1 MMLQGDVGVFRGQ
14 TFWQNNNGATSRRDS
29 EANFILPGVSLT
41 AAVLGLPYD
50 HPSFLRCSHALFE

>member
-14 TFWQNNNGATSRRDS
+14 NFWQNDIGATSRRDS

-41 AAVLGLPYD
+41 AAVLGFPYD

>member
-1 MMLQGDVGVFRGQ
+1 MMLQGDLGVFRGQ
-14 TFWQNNNGATSRRDS
+14 NFWENNNGATSGRDS

-50 HPSFLRCSHALFE
+50 HLSFLRCSHALFE